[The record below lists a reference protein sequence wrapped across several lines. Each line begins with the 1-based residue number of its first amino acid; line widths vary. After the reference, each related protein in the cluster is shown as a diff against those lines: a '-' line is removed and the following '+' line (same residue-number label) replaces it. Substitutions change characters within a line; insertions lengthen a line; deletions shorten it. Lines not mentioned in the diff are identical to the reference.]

1 MIVKTLLSAWALLAL
16 SMSPVV
22 LANPSAALDA
32 PTGAVVLK
40 MKGNINRK
48 NGESEAH
55 FDFEMLKALPQH
67 GFDTGTPWTSGV
79 SHYSGPL
86 MRDLLEYVGATGNTV
101 KVSALNG
108 YEAEIPVDDFYDYDV
123 ILALERNN
131 QPMPIREYGPLWVL
145 YPFDQDDAL
154 LNEKIRFRAVW
165 QVMRIDALE

>member
-1 MIVKTLLSAWALLAL
+1 MKTLLSVWALLAL
-16 SMSPVV
+16 SMSPAV
-22 LANPSAALDA
+22 LADSFTALDA
-32 PTGAVVLK
+32 PDGAVVLEV
-40 MKGNINRK
+40 KGNIERK
-48 NGESEAH
+48 NAKAEAH
-55 FDFEMLKALPQH
+55 FDMQMLKALPQH

-86 MRDLLEYVGATGNTV
+86 MRDLLEHVGATGEAV

-108 YEAEIPVDDFYDYDV
+108 YEAEIPVEDFYDYDV

-145 YPFDQDDAL
+145 YPFDQDEVL

-165 QVMRIDALE
+165 QVMRIDALD